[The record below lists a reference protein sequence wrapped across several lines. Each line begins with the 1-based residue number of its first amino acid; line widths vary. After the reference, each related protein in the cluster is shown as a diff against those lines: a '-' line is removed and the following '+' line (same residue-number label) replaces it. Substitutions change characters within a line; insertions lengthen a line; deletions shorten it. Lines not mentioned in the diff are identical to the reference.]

1 MTGMKIR
8 IALLTVVMTFLACS
22 AFAAIANTK
31 HDLSFFTTAWSGSP
45 SYQTN
50 EAQICVFC
58 HTPHGGN
65 LTGPLWNKPV
75 PAAGG
80 FTMYRSSDALK
91 TELNSVTTVN
101 NESLLCLSCHDGSIG
116 VNNLLN
122 FGSAGSGQ
130 PVVIDQG
137 PGEVFMPGSPGANP
151 RIGGGAG
158 GDPNSTGHLADDHPI
173 SLNYDNAVG
182 DNPTGLHTLADAKTA
197 GVVFFPPSGAGNR
210 LECSSCHDVHD
221 NTIQPFL
228 IKDNSGSAL
237 CLSCHIK

>member
-1 MTGMKIR
+1 MKLKTT
-8 IALLTVVMTFLACS
+8 LLTIAVMLLASS

-31 HDLSFFTTAWSGSP
+31 HDLSFFTTAWPASP

-80 FTMYRSSDALK
+80 FTMYRSTDALK
-91 TELNSVTTVN
+91 TELNSVVSVN

-122 FGSAGSGQ
+122 FGSAPSGQ
-130 PVVIDQG
+130 PVVLEFG
-137 PGEVFMPGSPGANP
+137 PGELDIQGSPGANP
-151 RIGGGAG
+151 RIGALTSS
-158 GDPNSTGHLADDHPI
+158 DPNGTGHLEDDHPI
-173 SLNYDNAVG
+173 SLNYSNAVT

-197 GVVFFPPSGAGNR
+197 GVQFFPPNGAANR

-221 NTIQPFL
+221 NSIPPFL